1 MQDEVPHV
9 ALDAIESP
17 QTPWGQWIGLA
28 IGVAALLTSIVS
40 IWLAVKNAGAMN
52 QLVQA
57 NSWPHLQVTS
67 GNLDDY
73 GKRSLHFEITNAG
86 AGPAKLH
93 TMDMMWEGK
102 PLSKDRSLLSLCCAD
117 VENETLDRAITEF
130 TAGRVLR
137 AGETIRFLEI
147 PFEERYAQTFERL
160 DKARFDQLSFS
171 GCYCSVF
178 DECWKTNF
186 NGLEQEPVAS
196 CERP

>member
-1 MQDEVPHV
+1 MN
-9 ALDAIESP
+9 
-17 QTPWGQWIGLA
+17 
-28 IGVAALLTSIVS
+28 SIVS

-67 GNLDDY
+67 GNLDDD

-171 GCYCSVF
+171 GRRIVSCRL
-178 DECWKTNF
+178 WK
-186 NGLEQEPVAS
+186 
-196 CERP
+196 